1 MSTNINIDFEKI
13 QVVIDYI
20 VNTDVITYDDIIKI
34 LVNKNPLRKIFSRRP
49 SIGMFTQEEAE
60 DWVKRFIQV
69 ISEFLGT
76 ELNIDSYI
84 SWIKNQSKI
93 GKDVNIITDQVIGMF
108 GSILS
113 NANVVTVYKNGKLYK
128 EFAPLNIARINFKNI
143 SVTFNEYQRI
153 IQFKYRD
160 KNYTMKFEDT
170 PQKFKDLYLVK
181 LVLNGNAIPTDLE
194 NLVKDSTNI
203 NIKLNDLN
211 INLDLTKVIDDGSD
225 NL

>member
-76 ELNIDSYI
+76 EQNIDSCI

-113 NANVVTVYKNGKLYK
+113 NANVVTVYKNGKLVSYYESGNFIEYK
-128 EFAPLNIARINFKNI
+128 KHISDMGDFELLNYHNNYN
-143 SVTFNEYQRI
+143 SYQ
-153 IQFKYRD
+153 
-160 KNYTMKFEDT
+160 
-170 PQKFKDLYLVK
+170 L
-181 LVLNGNAIPTDLE
+181 
-194 NLVKDSTNI
+194 
-203 NIKLNDLN
+203 
-211 INLDLTKVIDDGSD
+211 
-225 NL
+225 

>member
-1 MSTNINIDFEKI
+1 
-13 QVVIDYI
+13 
-20 VNTDVITYDDIIKI
+20 
-34 LVNKNPLRKIFSRRP
+34 
-49 SIGMFTQEEAE
+49 MFTQEEAE

-76 ELNIDSYI
+76 EQNIDSCI

-128 EFAPLNIARINFKNI
+128 EFAPLNIARVNFKNI